1 MTKLHQQKSEKHTM
15 IDNDTDNRI
24 VTAEARTFPL
34 VDLPAHSEPLFSDRD
49 SQLEIDA
56 LTPYVDLARMSR
68 ERYDKSP
75 SIPNGAKMAKDRNEL
90 VARLKRATDS
100 LCGRYPSAT
109 REDVW
114 MEILKR
120 FPSLKYVFQG
130 GMPND

>member
-1 MTKLHQQKSEKHTM
+1 M
-15 IDNDTDNRI
+15 IDNEI
-24 VTAEARTFPL
+24 VTADAKVFPL
-34 VDLPAHSEPLFSDRD
+34 IDLSDESDNLFSDRE
-49 SQLEIDA
+49 SQLEIDS

-75 SIPNGAKMAKDRNEL
+75 SIPNGARMSKDRNEL

-114 MEILKR
+114 MMLLER
-120 FPSLKYVFQG
+120 FGALRYVFQG
-130 GMPND
+130 LNPEIQSEVAHV

>member
-1 MTKLHQQKSEKHTM
+1 M
-15 IDNDTDNRI
+15 IDNEI
-24 VTAEARTFPL
+24 VTANAKVFPL
-34 VDLPAHSEPLFSDRD
+34 IDLSDKSDNLFTDRD

-90 VARLKRATDS
+90 VARMKRATNS

-120 FPSLKYVFQG
+120 FPTLNYVFQG

>member
-1 MTKLHQQKSEKHTM
+1 M
-15 IDNDTDNRI
+15 IDNEI
-24 VTAEARTFPL
+24 VTANAKVFPL
-34 VDLPAHSEPLFSDRD
+34 IDLSDKSDNLFTDRD

-75 SIPNGAKMAKDRNEL
+75 SIQNGAKMAKDRNEL

-114 MEILKR
+114 TEMMKK
-120 FPSLKYVFQG
+120 FPALNYVFQG